1 MDYML
6 KSSDERVVINDFI
19 QGDPLSEENL
29 DKTLE
34 LVSNLRRVDSANP
47 CKMGVSE
54 VENTDKFRLSL
65 PNKSIW
71 LYSGYELSLKKEYIP
86 VDDFWNDEDEEY
98 YRFITDPKDNNISDF
113 KRSVIISKCDVVIDG
128 RYIDSQRNPSKKFAG
143 SDNQRVIDIRK
154 SLEQNQIVLHCD

>member
-1 MDYML
+1 ML
-6 KSSDERVVINDFI
+6 KNSDERVVINDFI

-29 DKTLE
+29 DKTLD

-54 VENTDKFRLSL
+54 DKNTDKIRLSL

-71 LYSGYELSLKKEYIP
+71 LYSGYTFDYIMEGIGYDENGAFFFLDNDKKRYE
-86 VDDFWNDEDEEY
+86 
-98 YRFITDPKDNNISDF
+98 
-113 KRSVIISKCDVVIDG
+113 IISKCDVLVDG

-143 SDNQRVIDIRK
+143 SDNQRIIEIRK
-154 SLEQNQIVLHCD
+154 SLEQNKIVLHCD

>member
-6 KSSDERVVINDFI
+6 KNSDERVVINDFI

-47 CKMGVSE
+47 CKMGISE
-54 VENTDKFRLSL
+54 AENADKIRLSF

-71 LYSGYELSLKKEYIP
+71 LYSGYQWVQI
-86 VDDFWNDEDEEY
+86 FNDEVY
-98 YRFITDPKDNNISDF
+98 LTKDCVGW
-113 KRSVIISKCDVVIDG
+113 KRREIVKRCDVMIDG
-128 RYIDSQRNPSKKFAG
+128 KYIDSQRDITLKWRG
-143 SDNQRVIDIRK
+143 SSNQHAIDVEK
-154 SLEQNQIVLHCD
+154 SMIKGEIVLWD

>member
-47 CKMGVSE
+47 CKMGISE
-54 VENTDKFRLSL
+54 AENPDEIRLSL

-71 LYSGYELSLKKEYIP
+71 LDSGYTFDYIMEGIGYDENGAFFFLDNDKKRYE
-86 VDDFWNDEDEEY
+86 
-98 YRFITDPKDNNISDF
+98 
-113 KRSVIISKCDVVIDG
+113 IISKCDVLVDG

-143 SDNQRVIDIRK
+143 SDNQRIIEIRK
-154 SLEQNQIVLHCD
+154 SLEQNKIVLHCD

>member
-29 DKTLE
+29 DKTLD

-47 CKMGVSE
+47 CKIRVSE
-54 VENTDKFRLSL
+54 DKNTDKIRLL
-65 PNKSIW
+65 FPNKSIW
-71 LYSGYELSLKKEYIP
+71 IYSGYTWEECQPFNEDGLLKPNKFAPNLQKILQKRYE
-86 VDDFWNDEDEEY
+86 V
-98 YRFITDPKDNNISDF
+98 ISMCT
-113 KRSVIISKCDVVIDG
+113 VMVDG

-143 SDNQRVIDIRK
+143 SDNQRVISIQESIK
-154 SLEQNQIVLHCD
+154 QGKVVLYCD

>member
-34 LVSNLRRVDSANP
+34 LVSNLRKVDFANP

-54 VENTDKFRLSL
+54 VKNSDEIRLSL

-71 LYSGYELSLKKEYIP
+71 VYSGYSWNQVIKPIIT
-86 VDDFWNDEDEEY
+86 DDFNPNRDELLQKE
-98 YRFITDPKDNNISDF
+98 K
-113 KRSVIISKCDVVIDG
+113 
-128 RYIDSQRNPSKKFAG
+128 
-143 SDNQRVIDIRK
+143 K
-154 SLEQNQIVLHCD
+154 SLNDVQ

>member
-6 KSSDERVVINDFI
+6 KNSDERVVINDFI

-47 CKMGVSE
+47 CKMGISE
-54 VENTDKFRLSL
+54 AENADKIRLSF

-71 LYSGYELSLKKEYIP
+71 IYSGFQWSEI
-86 VDDFWNDEDEEY
+86 FNDGVYLTRDCAGW
-98 YRFITDPKDNNISDF
+98 
-113 KRSVIISKCDVVIDG
+113 KRREIVKKCDVMIDGKYMDSLRDPQLKLRGSSNQHVID
-128 RYIDSQRNPSKKFAG
+128 
-143 SDNQRVIDIRK
+143 VEK
-154 SLEQNQIVLHCD
+154 SMIKGEIVLWD